1 VTDALPLPEP
11 ETAPP
16 STDRRVLIAEDETLV
31 RMDLAEMLTDLGYS
45 VVGQAKDGEEAVRL
59 AGELQPDVTV
69 LDVKMPVL
77 DGISA
82 AEKITEQT
90 SSAVVMLTAFSQREL
105 VERAQDAGAMAY
117 LVKPFSADDLVP
129 AIEVA
134 LARHEQIV
142 SLRREI
148 DDLNDRLESRKVIER
163 AKSLLQTRYRLDEP
177 GAFRWIQKTAM
188 DMRVP
193 MRRVAEMVI
202 AEK

>member
-1 VTDALPLPEP
+1 MTDALPLPEP
-11 ETAPP
+11 DTAPP

-59 AGELQPDVTV
+59 ASELQPDVTV

-90 SSAVVMLTAFSQREL
+90 PSAVVMLTAFSQREL

-142 SLRREI
+142 ALRREI